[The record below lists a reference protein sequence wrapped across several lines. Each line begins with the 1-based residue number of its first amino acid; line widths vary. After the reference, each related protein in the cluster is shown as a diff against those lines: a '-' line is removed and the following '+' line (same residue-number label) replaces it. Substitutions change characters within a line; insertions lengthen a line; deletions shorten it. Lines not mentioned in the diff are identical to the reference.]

1 VRRVTSRAV
10 PTRTRQRRA
19 APESPALQQ
28 LGQRLREARTAA
40 GLSQAQLGSP
50 YYTRAHVSA
59 IELGKIRPAMK
70 SLEHMAAKLG
80 KPASHFM
87 EDRRLEEGRGERA
100 VAMARAHQL
109 TAEGKASE
117 AIKILTPL
125 LEQQQTRLDRASVLR
140 ALGRAYWEAGYGA
153 KSAGVLQE
161 ALEIY
166 QSHSDAELIAR
177 TRAQLGM
184 ALHLLMSYAEAA
196 EHFSEAL
203 RAMARGELRDPVLK
217 VHVLHNLGLT
227 FFQRNEFSLALE
239 HFERAENE
247 GADIGDPKWLASLFA
262 AIGMSF
268 HQLKDYDAALAYL
281 GKSEAL
287 FESIRNRSRVA
298 EIRFQRGRGLLA
310 IGHRAKAMETLREA
324 ESLANAADNP
334 VLETRI
340 AMTAGLAQVEGGDEA
355 AGIAGLRNAHSRAGA
370 LRDPALGVATA
381 IALARGVKKVD
392 TGEAE
397 QVLRAAI
404 DSMQD
409 RPSPEVGEMYAEL
422 SDVLSRRG
430 LAEEALGYARR
441 AFELSRR

>member
-1 VRRVTSRAV
+1 V

-19 APESPALQQ
+19 APDSPALRQ
-28 LGQRLREARTAA
+28 LGQRLREARVAA

-80 KPASHFM
+80 KAASYFM
-87 EDRRLEEGRGERA
+87 EDRQLEEQRGERA
-100 VAMARAHQL
+100 VAIARAHQL
-109 TAEGKASE
+109 TAEGKAAE

-125 LEQQQTRLDRASVLR
+125 LDQEQTRLGRAGVLR
-140 ALGRAYWEAGYGA
+140 ALGRAYWEAGLGA
-153 KSAGVLQE
+153 KSATVLQE
-161 ALEIY
+161 ALDIY
-166 QSHSDAELIAR
+166 RANGNAELIAR

-227 FFQRNEFSLALE
+227 FYQRNEFSLALE
-239 HFERAENE
+239 HFERAESE

-262 AIGMSF
+262 GIGMSF

-281 GKSEAL
+281 GKSEIL
-287 FESIRNRSRVA
+287 FESIRNKSRVA
-298 EIRFQRGRGLLA
+298 EIRFQRGRALLA
-310 IGHRAKAMETLREA
+310 IGHRAKGMEALREA
-324 ESLANAADNP
+324 ERLAGEAENP
-334 VLETRI
+334 VLATRV
-340 AMTAGLAQVEGGDEA
+340 AMNAGLAQVEGGETEN
-355 AGIAGLRNAHSRAGA
+355 GIAGLRQAHSRAEILGDRA
-370 LRDPALGVATA
+370 LEVATA
-381 IALARGVKKVD
+381 IALARSIKAVD
-392 TGEAE
+392 ASEAE

-404 DSMQD
+404 DMMQD
-409 RPSPEVGEMYAEL
+409 RPGPELGETYAEL

-441 AFELSRR
+441 AFELSKR

>member
-1 VRRVTSRAV
+1 V

-19 APESPALQQ
+19 APDSPALRQ
-28 LGQRLREARTAA
+28 LGQRLREARVAA

-80 KPASHFM
+80 KAASYFM
-87 EDRRLEEGRGERA
+87 EDRQLEEQRGERA
-100 VAMARAHQL
+100 VAIARAQQL
-109 TAEGKASE
+109 TAEGKAAE
-117 AIKILTPL
+117 AVKLLTPL
-125 LEQQQTRLDRASVLR
+125 LDREQTRLERAGVLR
-140 ALGRAYWEAGYGA
+140 ALGRAYWEAGHGA
-153 KSAGVLQE
+153 KSATVLQE
-161 ALEIY
+161 ALDIY
-166 QSHSDAELIAR
+166 QAHGNAELIAR

-227 FFQRNEFSLALE
+227 FYQRNEFSLALE
-239 HFERAENE
+239 HFERAESE

-262 AIGMSF
+262 GMGMSF
-268 HQLKDYDAALAYL
+268 HQLKDYDSALSYL
-281 GKSEAL
+281 GKSEIL

-310 IGHRAKAMETLREA
+310 IGHRAKGMETLREA
-324 ESLANAADNP
+324 QRLAREAENP
-334 VLETRI
+334 VLETRVE
-340 AMTAGLAQVEGGDEA
+340 MNVGMAQVDGGENED
-355 AGIAGLRNAHSRAGA
+355 GIDSLRHAHSRAGVLGDRA
-370 LRDPALGVATA
+370 LQVATTV
-381 IALARGVKKVD
+381 ALARSIKEQAP
-392 TGEAE
+392 GEAE
-397 QVLRAAI
+397 QMLRATI
-404 DSMQD
+404 DMMQD
-409 RPSPEVGEMYAEL
+409 RPGPELGETYAEL

-441 AFELSRR
+441 AFELSKR

>member
-1 VRRVTSRAV
+1 V
-10 PTRTRQRRA
+10 PTRARQHRA

-28 LGQRLREARTAA
+28 LGQRLREARAAA
-40 GLSQAQLGSP
+40 GLSQAQLGAP

-80 KPASHFM
+80 KPASYFL
-87 EDRRLEEGRGERA
+87 EDRQLEEQRGERA

-109 TAEGKASE
+109 TAEGKAAE
-117 AIKILTPL
+117 AIEILTPL
-125 LEQQQTRLDRASVLR
+125 LKREQTRLERAELLR
-140 ALGRAYWEAGYGA
+140 ALGRAYWEAGQGA
-153 KSAGVLQE
+153 KSASALQE
-161 ALEIY
+161 ALEIFRA
-166 QSHSDAELIAR
+166 HSNVELIAR

-196 EHFSEAL
+196 EHFGEAL
-203 RAMARGELRDPVLK
+203 RAMARGDLKDPVLK

-227 FFQRNEFSLALE
+227 FYQRNEFSLALE
-239 HFERAENE
+239 HFERAESE

-287 FESIRNRSRVA
+287 FESIRNKSRVA

-324 ESLANAADNP
+324 ERLASAAENP

-340 AMTAGLAQVEGGDEA
+340 AMTAGLAQVEGGEESD
-355 AGIAGLRNAHSRAGA
+355 GIAGLRSAHSRAGV
-370 LRDPALGVATA
+370 LRDPALEVATA
-381 IALARGVKKVD
+381 IALARGVKRVD
-392 TGEAE
+392 TNEAE
-397 QVLRAAI
+397 RVLRAAI
-404 DSMQD
+404 DVMQD
-409 RPSPEVGEMYAEL
+409 HPSPEVGEMYAEL

-441 AFELSRR
+441 ALELSRR

>member
-1 VRRVTSRAV
+1 V

-28 LGQRLREARTAA
+28 LGQRLREARAAA
-40 GLSQAQLGSP
+40 GLSQAQLGAP

-70 SLEHMAAKLG
+70 SLEHMATKLG
-80 KPASHFM
+80 KPASYFM
-87 EDRRLEEGRGERA
+87 EDRQLEEERGERA
-100 VAMARAHQL
+100 VAMARANQL
-109 TAEGKASE
+109 TAEGKAAE
-117 AIKILTPL
+117 AIEILTPL
-125 LEQQQTRLDRASVLR
+125 LEREQTRLERAAVLR
-140 ALGRAYWEAGYGA
+140 ALGRAYWEAGHGA
-153 KSAGVLQE
+153 KSATVLQE
-161 ALEIY
+161 ALDIY
-166 QSHSDAELIAR
+166 QSNSDVELIAR

-196 EHFSEAL
+196 EHFSETL

-227 FFQRNEFSLALE
+227 FYQRNEFSLALE
-239 HFERAENE
+239 HFERAEGE

-298 EIRFQRGRGLLA
+298 EIRLQRGRGLLA
-310 IGHRAKAMETLREA
+310 IGHRAKGMETLREA
-324 ESLANAADNP
+324 GRLASAAENP

-340 AMTAGLAQVEGGDEA
+340 AMITGLAQVEGGEET
-355 AGIAGLRNAHSRAGA
+355 AGIASLRGAHSRAGS
-370 LRDPALGVATA
+370 LQDPALAVATA
-381 IALARGVKKVD
+381 ISLARGVKKLD
-392 TGEAE
+392 TNEAE
-397 QVLRAAI
+397 RVLRAAI
-404 DSMQD
+404 DVMLD
-409 RPSPEVGEMYAEL
+409 RPGPELGEMYAEL

>member
-1 VRRVTSRAV
+1 MR
-10 PTRTRQRRA
+10 
-19 APESPALQQ
+19 Q
-28 LGQRLREARTAA
+28 LGERLREARVAA
-40 GLSQAQLGSP
+40 RLSQAQLGAP

-87 EDRRLEEGRGERA
+87 EDRQLGEQRGERA
-100 VAMARAHQL
+100 VSIARAHQL
-109 TAEGKASE
+109 TAEGKAAE
-117 AIKILTPL
+117 AIGILIPL
-125 LEQQQTRLDRASVLR
+125 LEQEQSRQERAAVLR
-140 ALGRAYWEAGYGA
+140 ALGRAYWEAGLGA
-153 KSAGVLQE
+153 KSAKVLQE
-161 ALEIY
+161 ALDIY
-166 QSHSDAELIAR
+166 QAGGNSELVAR

-184 ALHLLMSYAEAA
+184 ALHLLMSYGEAA
-196 EHFSEAL
+196 EHFGEAL

-227 FFQRNEFSLALE
+227 FYQRNEFSMALE

-281 GKSEAL
+281 GRSEAL

-298 EIRFQRGRGLLA
+298 EIRFQRGRSLLA
-310 IGHRAKAMETLREA
+310 IGHRAKGMDTLGEA
-324 ESLANAADNP
+324 ERLAGEADNP

-340 AMTAGLAQVEGGDEA
+340 AMTAALAQVEGGEEA
-355 AGIAGLRNAHSRAGA
+355 AGIAGLRDAQSRAARIGERALQGA
-370 LRDPALGVATA
+370 TALALGR
-381 IALARGVKKVD
+381 ALKRLD
-392 TGEAE
+392 PEEAE
-397 QVLRAAI
+397 QVLRAAV
-404 DSMQD
+404 DLLRD
-409 RPSPEVGEMYAEL
+409 RPGPELGETYAEL

-441 AFELSRR
+441 AFEISKR

>member
-1 VRRVTSRAV
+1 M

-19 APESPALQQ
+19 APESPALRQ
-28 LGQRLREARTAA
+28 LGQRLREARAAA
-40 GLSQAQLGSP
+40 GLSQAQLGAP

-70 SLEHMAAKLG
+70 SLEHMAARLG
-80 KPASHFM
+80 KPASYFM
-87 EDRRLEEGRGERA
+87 EDRQLEEQRGERA
-100 VAMARAHQL
+100 VAIARAHQL
-109 TAEGKASE
+109 TAEGKAAE
-117 AIKILTPL
+117 AIEILTPL
-125 LEQQQTRLDRASVLR
+125 LEQEQTRLERAGVLR
-140 ALGRAYWEAGYGA
+140 ALGRAYWEAGLGA
-153 KSAGVLQE
+153 KSATALQE
-161 ALEIY
+161 ALGIY
-166 QSHSDAELIAR
+166 QSNANVELVAR

-203 RAMARGELRDPVLK
+203 RAMARGELRDSVLK

-227 FFQRNEFSLALE
+227 FYQRNEFSLALE
-239 HFERAENE
+239 HFERAEGE

-310 IGHRAKAMETLREA
+310 IGHRAKGMETLREA
-324 ESLANAADNP
+324 ERLAGEADNP

-340 AMTAGLAQVEGGDEA
+340 AMIVGLAQVEGGEET
-355 AGIAGLRNAHSRAGA
+355 AGIAGLRSAHSRASLLRDRA
-370 LRDPALGVATA
+370 LRVATA
-381 IALARGVKKVD
+381 IALARAIKSLD
-392 TGEAE
+392 TTGAE
-397 QVLRAAI
+397 QVLRAAV
-404 DSMQD
+404 DMMQD
-409 RPSPEVGEMYAEL
+409 RPGPELGETYAEL

-441 AFELSRR
+441 AFELSKR

>member
-1 VRRVTSRAV
+1 M

-19 APESPALQQ
+19 APESPALRQ
-28 LGQRLREARTAA
+28 LGQRLREARAAA
-40 GLSQAQLGSP
+40 GLSQAQLGAP

-70 SLEHMAAKLG
+70 SLEHMAARLG
-80 KPASHFM
+80 KPASYFM
-87 EDRRLEEGRGERA
+87 EDRQLEEQRGERA
-100 VAMARAHQL
+100 VAIARAHQL
-109 TAEGKASE
+109 TAEGKAAE
-117 AIKILTPL
+117 AIEILTPL
-125 LEQQQTRLDRASVLR
+125 LEQEQTRSERAGVLR
-140 ALGRAYWEAGYGA
+140 ALGRAYWEAGLGA
-153 KSAGVLQE
+153 KSATVLQE
-161 ALEIY
+161 ALGIY
-166 QSHSDAELIAR
+166 QSNASVELVAR

-227 FFQRNEFSLALE
+227 FYQRNEFSLALE
-239 HFERAENE
+239 HFERAEGE

-310 IGHRAKAMETLREA
+310 IGHRAKGMETLREA
-324 ESLANAADNP
+324 ERLAGEADNP

-340 AMTAGLAQVEGGDEA
+340 AMIVGLAQVEGGEET
-355 AGIAGLRNAHSRAGA
+355 AGIAGLRSAHSRASLLRDRA
-370 LRDPALGVATA
+370 LRVATA
-381 IALARGVKKVD
+381 IALARAIKSLD
-392 TGEAE
+392 TTGAE
-397 QVLRAAI
+397 QVLRAAV
-404 DSMQD
+404 DMMQD
-409 RPSPEVGEMYAEL
+409 RPGPELGETYAEL

-441 AFELSRR
+441 AFELSKR

>member
-1 VRRVTSRAV
+1 V

-19 APESPALQQ
+19 APESPALRH

-40 GLSQAQLGSP
+40 GLSQAQLGAP

-80 KPASHFM
+80 KPASYFM
-87 EDRRLEEGRGERA
+87 EDRQLIEQRGERA
-100 VAMARAHQL
+100 VAIARAHQL
-109 TAEGKASE
+109 TAEGKAAE
-117 AIKILTPL
+117 AIEILTPL
-125 LEQQQTRLDRASVLR
+125 LEQDQTRLERAGVLR
-140 ALGRAYWEAGYGA
+140 ALGRAYWEAGLGA
-153 KSAGVLQE
+153 KAATVLQD
-161 ALEIY
+161 ALDIY
-166 QSHSDAELIAR
+166 QANGNVELIAR

-203 RAMARGELRDPVLK
+203 RAMARGELRDPILK

-227 FFQRNEFSLALE
+227 FYQRNEFSLALE
-239 HFERAENE
+239 HFERAEGE

-281 GKSEAL
+281 GKSEVL

-310 IGHRAKAMETLREA
+310 IGHRAKAMETFREA
-324 ESLANAADNP
+324 QRLAGEADNP

-340 AMTAGLAQVEGGDEA
+340 AMIAGLAQVEGGEEA
-355 AGIAGLRNAHSRAGA
+355 AGIASLRSAHSRAGVLRDKA
-370 LRDPALGVATA
+370 LRVATA
-381 IALARGVKKVD
+381 IALARAIKKLD
-392 TGEAE
+392 PHEAE
-397 QVLRAAI
+397 QTLREAV
-404 DSMQD
+404 DMMQD
-409 RPSPEVGEMYAEL
+409 RPGPELGETYAEL

-441 AFELSRR
+441 AFELSKR

>member
-1 VRRVTSRAV
+1 M

-19 APESPALQQ
+19 APDSPALRQ
-28 LGQRLREARTAA
+28 LGQRLREARVAA

-80 KPASHFM
+80 KAASYFL
-87 EDRRLEEGRGERA
+87 EDRQLEEQRGERA
-100 VAMARAHQL
+100 VAIARAQQL
-109 TAEGKASE
+109 TAEGKAAE
-117 AIKILTPL
+117 AVKLLMPL
-125 LEQQQTRLDRASVLR
+125 LDQEQTRLERAGVLR
-140 ALGRAYWEAGYGA
+140 ALGRAYWEASLGA
-153 KSAGVLQE
+153 KSATVLQE
-161 ALEIY
+161 ALDIY
-166 QSHSDAELIAR
+166 QANGNTEMIAR

-184 ALHLLMSYAEAA
+184 ALHLLMSYTEAA

-239 HFERAENE
+239 HFERAESE

-262 AIGMSF
+262 GMGMSF

-281 GKSEAL
+281 GKSEIL
-287 FESIRNRSRVA
+287 FESIRNKSRVA
-298 EIRFQRGRGLLA
+298 QIRLQRGRSLLA
-310 IGHRAKAMETLREA
+310 MGHRAKAVDTLREA
-324 ESLANAADNP
+324 QRLARDADNP

-340 AMTAGLAQVEGGDEA
+340 AMNVGLAQVEGGAEEE
-355 AGIAGLRNAHSRAGA
+355 GIECLRDAHSRAEA
-370 LRDPALGVATA
+370 LGDPALQVAA
-381 IALARGVKKVD
+381 AVALARSIKAIAV
-392 TGEAE
+392 GEAE
-397 QVLRAAI
+397 QVLRETI
-404 DSMQD
+404 DMM
-409 RPSPEVGEMYAEL
+409 RNTPGPELGEAYAEL

-441 AFELSRR
+441 AFELTKR